1 MPERVSVLVTDDHRV
16 IAEGLAALIR
26 GTDDLE
32 VAGVAH
38 SAAEALERVSVVAP
52 DVILLDQLLPDRTG
66 VEVIGEIKRRQ
77 PDAAIVMLTSSTD
90 ESVLAAAFE
99 AGAAGHLLKTEA
111 AEQVLDAIR
120 LAARGEILI
129 AGATLARVVS
139 HAKQD
144 PARAHRSSPLT
155 PRETEVLREL
165 AAGRQT
171 REIADQLGLT
181 VATVRTYVQEILRK
195 LESRSRLQAVM
206 KAVREGLL

>member
-1 MPERVSVLVTDDHRV
+1 MRERVSVLVADDHRV

-26 GTDDLE
+26 GTDDLR

-38 SAAEALERVSVVAP
+38 SAAEAIEKLTAAAP

-66 VEVIGEIKRRQ
+66 VEAIGEIKRRR

-90 ESVLAAAFE
+90 EGVLAAAFD

-111 AEQVLDAIR
+111 AERVLDAIR

-129 AGATLARVVS
+129 SSATLARVVS
-139 HAKQD
+139 HAKEV
-144 PARAHRSSPLT
+144 ASRAHRSSPLT

-165 AAGRQT
+165 AAGRHT
-171 REIADQLGLT
+171 REIADRLGLT
-181 VATVRTYVQEILRK
+181 VTTVRTYVQEILRK
-195 LESRSRLQAVM
+195 LGSRSRLQAVM
-206 KAVREGLL
+206 KAVHDGLL

>member
-1 MPERVSVLVTDDHRV
+1 MPERVSVLVVDDHRV

-38 SAAEALERVSVVAP
+38 SAAEALEGLSAVAP
-52 DVILLDQLLPDRTG
+52 DVILLDQLLHDRTG
-66 VEVIGEIKRRQ
+66 VEVVGEIKSRQ

-120 LAARGEILI
+120 LAARGEIHI
-129 AGATLARVVS
+129 SAATLARVVS
-139 HAKQD
+139 HA
-144 PARAHRSSPLT
+144 REETSHSHRSSPLT

-171 REIADQLGLT
+171 REIADRLGLT
-181 VATVRTYVQEILRK
+181 VATVRTYVQEVLRK

>member
-1 MPERVSVLVTDDHRV
+1 MSKRVRVLVADDHRV
-16 IAEGLAALIR
+16 IAEGLAALIH

-32 VAGVAH
+32 VVGVAH
-38 SAAEALERVSVVAP
+38 SAAEAIDRAMAVAP
-52 DVILLDQLLPDRTG
+52 DVILLDQMLPDRTG
-66 VEVIGEIKRRQ
+66 VEAIGDIKQRR
-77 PDAAIVMLTSSTD
+77 PDAAIVMLTASTD
-90 ESVLAAAFE
+90 EAVLAAAFE

-120 LAARGEILI
+120 LAAHGEILI
-129 AGATLARVVS
+129 SPGTLARVVS
-139 HAKQD
+139 HAKAD
-144 PARAHRSSPLT
+144 PARSHRSSQLT
-155 PRETEVLREL
+155 PRETQVLRAL

-181 VATVRTYVQEILRK
+181 VTTVRTYVQEILRK